1 MREDSRILLTREQ
14 VIAVLQLKDEQIQQL
29 VDTRQLPVIRIVGV
43 ERFRSREVRELVE
56 TYVTV
61 SNRRG
66 Q

>member
-29 VDTRQLPVIRIVGV
+29 VDTRQLPIIRIQGV

>member
-1 MREDSRILLTREQ
+1 MPEDSRILPTREQ
-14 VIAVLQLKDEQIQQL
+14 VIAALQLNDEQIQQL
-29 VDTRQLPVIRIVGV
+29 VDTRQLPIIRIQGV